1 MKGKRYN
8 KETVFL
14 LTAGSVC
21 LAFMAFTTMVFP
33 AATWYVDFEDL
44 EVSGIFAVF
53 GGTVKD
59 DYALK
64 FNILSLIG
72 YLLTLVS
79 LVLNLKAFD
88 KKDTTIHY
96 ISVGVSLFSAVIIFL
111 ETVIVGLVNNISNL
125 SLGIGPIL
133 GGIFMVLVAILN
145 ISCVQEKNKAK

>member
-33 AATWYVDFEDL
+33 ALNWKVDFQEL
-44 EVSGIFAVF
+44 EISGIFAVF
-53 GGTVKD
+53 GGSVND
-59 DYALK
+59 QYEFK

-72 YLLTLVS
+72 YLLAFVAV
-79 LVLNLKAFD
+79 VLSLKAFD
-88 KKDTTIHY
+88 KKENTLHY
-96 ISVGVSLFSAVIIFL
+96 VSMIICFLSSIIIFL
-111 ETVIVGLVNNISNL
+111 EPVIVGFVNNISNL

-133 GGIFMVLVAILN
+133 GGIFMLIALVLNLG
-145 ISCVQEKNKAK
+145 CVQEKNKAK

>member
-21 LAFMAFTTMVFP
+21 LSFMAFTTMVFP
-33 AATWYVDFEDL
+33 ALTWKIDFKQI

-53 GGTVKD
+53 GGNVTD
-59 DYALK
+59 GYAFK
-64 FNILSLIG
+64 FNVLSLIG
-72 YLLTLVS
+72 YLLSIVS

-88 KKDTTIHY
+88 KKETTIHY
-96 ISVGVSLFSAVIIFL
+96 VSFGVSLLSALIIFL
-111 ETVIVGLVNNISNL
+111 EGLIVGLINNIS
-125 SLGIGPIL
+125 SLTLAIGPIL
-133 GGIFMVLVAILN
+133 GGIFMIFAALLN